1 LRIVEGYVFYPST
14 GSLPTRLMA
23 VSDKWVQPI
32 KKLADLTVDP
42 TDLICDPK
50 DLQE

>member
-1 LRIVEGYVFYPST
+1 MGTS
-14 GSLPTRLMA
+14 GSLPTKLTA
-23 VSDKWVQPI
+23 DSDKWVQPI
-32 KKLADLTVDP
+32 KKLTDLTVDP